1 MAMVSSFYDIRIASL
16 SLGSLMTWWA
26 TMEEKEPVSVT
37 SHQSSQKREA
47 LLLLRRDCTVTKV
60 KDKDNLLTSKI

>member
-47 LLLLRRDCTVTKV
+47 LLLLRRE
-60 KDKDNLLTSKI
+60 SKI

>member
-1 MAMVSSFYDIRIASL
+1 MAIVSSFYDIRIASL

-26 TMEEKEPVSVT
+26 TMLEKAPVSVT

-47 LLLLRRDCTVTKV
+47 LLLLRRE
-60 KDKDNLLTSKI
+60 SKI